1 MMNDRQKILIVD
13 DHEKV
18 LDSYREFLKDEEY
31 FIEYY
36 SSASKAYKQFL
47 TSPSEYVIA
56 FIDYNLLPDDKPFS
70 DGSELIRQLKRVNED
85 LVVVIVSADTTEE
98 AYKKWLEVDTDKVLY
113 KPITRQK
120 VIANIKSAFSKHI
133 QETSFVQ
140 KSDNKDY
147 AKLIDMIGVS
157 VDFQRIAKSTLRY
170 AEVDSDVLVM
180 GETGIGKELVAKAIH
195 NNSKRAKR
203 GQFIAVNCSS
213 FKGDSTL
220 MESELFG
227 HEKGAFTGAVNQK
240 AGVFEA
246 AHGGTVF
253 LDEIHHLGKDA
264 QAKLLRAVQEKKIK
278 RVGNTKEFGV
288 DFRLICAGKPKLK
301 EMCCGDDPDF
311 LPDLYFRI
319 STLDLEITPL
329 RERTED
335 IEPLLMYFKEMAE
348 NKFKTKKDFSSSTIR
363 ALKGHSWSGN
373 VRELEN
379 LVERLYVQVEDKIIR
394 KKHLP
399 DDIFES
405 NSISNAI
412 INLDLETL
420 ERLQREQVK
429 RLILTSLKN
438 KGHNIKQ
445 AAIDLKVKRTTLNSR
460 MKSLGIFDCGPE
472 ERNNLLK
479 ILRDNFS
486 SLRI

>member
-1 MMNDRQKILIVD
+1 MNDKKKILIVD

-18 LDSYREFLKDEEY
+18 LDSYKEFLKEEKYLIEY
-31 FIEYY
+31 F
-36 SSASKAYKQFL
+36 SSGGRAYQQFIS
-47 TSPSEYVIA
+47 SPSEYVIA
-56 FIDYNLLPDDKPFS
+56 FIDYNLLPDDDLFS
-70 DGSELIRQLKRVNED
+70 DGSELVRQLKKINED
-85 LVVVIVSADTTEE
+85 LVIVIVSADTSEE
-98 AYKKWLEVDTDKVLY
+98 AYKRWLEVDTDKVLY
-113 KPITRQK
+113 KPITKQK
-120 VIANIKSAFSKHI
+120 VLANIKSAFSKHI
-133 QETSFVQ
+133 QENFLRKKV
-140 KSDNKDY
+140 DNKDY
-147 AKLIDMIGVS
+147 ANLINMIGVS
-157 VDFQRIAKSTLRY
+157 ADFQRIAKSVLRY
-170 AEVDSDVLVM
+170 AEVDSDVLIS

-195 NNSKRAKR
+195 ANSKRAKR

-227 HEKGAFTGAVNQK
+227 HEKGSFTGAINQK

-264 QAKLLRAVQEKKIK
+264 QAKLLRALQEKKIK
-278 RVGNTKEFGV
+278 RVGSTKEFGV
-288 DFRLICAGKPKLK
+288 DFRLVCAGKPKLK
-301 EMCCGDDPDF
+301 ELCRGNDPDF

-319 STLDLEITPL
+319 STLDLEISPL

-335 IEPLLMYFKEMAE
+335 IEPLLMHFKEMAE
-348 NKFKTKKDFSSSTIR
+348 NKFKIKKDFSSSTIR
-363 ALKGHSWSGN
+363 ALKGHSWPGN

-379 LVERLYVQVEDKIIR
+379 LVERLYVEVEDRIIR

-399 DDIFES
+399 NDILES
-405 NSISNAI
+405 NSMSDAI

-420 ERLQREQVK
+420 EHLQREQVK
-429 RLILTSLKN
+429 RLILTALKN

-460 MKSLGIFDCGPE
+460 MKSLGIFDYAPE
-472 ERNNLLK
+472 ERNILLK
-479 ILRDNFS
+479 TLIDNFS